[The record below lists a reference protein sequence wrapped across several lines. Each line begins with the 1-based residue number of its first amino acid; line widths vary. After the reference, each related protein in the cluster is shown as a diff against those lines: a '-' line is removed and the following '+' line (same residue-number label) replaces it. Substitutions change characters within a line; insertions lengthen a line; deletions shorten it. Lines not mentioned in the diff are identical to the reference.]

1 MSPATWLLVPFVLG
15 VALAL
20 AIALG
25 PAGDPSSLRRREGGV
40 SRALAARAAADHRR
54 NPEA

>member
-1 MSPATWLLVPFVLG
+1 MSPATWLLVPFVIT
-15 VALAL
+15 VALVL

-25 PAGDPSSLRRREGGV
+25 PAGDPASVRRREGGV
-40 SRALAARAAADHRR
+40 SRALAAQAAADHRR